1 MLSFQLGMSHLHD
14 AGAAWRNT
22 PGQHLKGHST
32 EHFYQGESVHRGE
45 FLALRNP
52 TEVSKRIIRAVFI
65 SVGYFFRAS
74 CTSCVLPQFHD
85 LMGAGKLM
93 GREA

>member
-1 MLSFQLGMSHLHD
+1 MLSFQLGMSHLRD

-32 EHFYQGESVHRGE
+32 ERFYQGESVHRGE

-74 CTSCVLPQFHD
+74 CLSCVLP
-85 LMGAGKLM
+85 
-93 GREA
+93 